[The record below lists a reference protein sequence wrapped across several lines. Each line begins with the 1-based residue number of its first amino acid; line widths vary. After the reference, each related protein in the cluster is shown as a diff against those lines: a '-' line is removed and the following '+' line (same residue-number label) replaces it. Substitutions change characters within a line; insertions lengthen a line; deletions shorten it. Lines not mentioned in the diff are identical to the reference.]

1 MQMIMENQ
9 DKEKLCQLI
18 DGDELA
24 MNISK
29 KIVSSKEDDIVEQTE
44 KMIKQRNI
52 YENLNK
58 LGNLLVLTLWLG
70 WFCIKSIFRM
80 LNGNKIDFAYITDS
94 IIILLGCISVLNT
107 LYGLYVWHT
116 NKKMSLK
123 NKENKTH
130 LEISLNEIDYLN
142 DLLRSE
148 KTIYESYPI
157 IRNIGRRVY
166 YYKDDQLMMEGCL
179 RPVSKAK
186 EVIYI
191 TSYQLKEV
199 ISWDGIVLYKLV
211 RSISDPEVK

>member
-1 MQMIMENQ
+1 
-9 DKEKLCQLI
+9 
-18 DGDELA
+18 

-29 KIVSSKEDDIVEQTE
+29 KIVLSKEDDIVEQTE

-52 YENLNK
+52 YEKLNK
-58 LGNLLVLTLWLG
+58 LGNLLVWILWLG

-80 LNGNKIDFAYITDS
+80 LNGNKIDFAYIVDS
-94 IIILLGCISVLNT
+94 IIILLGCISVLNV

-157 IRNIGRRVY
+157 IRNIGRRV
-166 YYKDDQLMMEGCL
+166 
-179 RPVSKAK
+179 
-186 EVIYI
+186 
-191 TSYQLKEV
+191 
-199 ISWDGIVLYKLV
+199 
-211 RSISDPEVK
+211 